1 MGCDNSVV
9 CKTVQFPSVGAGD
22 IQATCV
28 YIFNLIKIDG
38 LDDLLI
44 WFFPAV
50 LTLSVSVWHVVSF
63 KEKQNKAFFLELL
76 SK

>member
-1 MGCDNSVV
+1 MGCDNPVV
-9 CKTVQFPSVGAGD
+9 CKTVHFPSVGAGD

-28 YIFNLIKIDG
+28 YIFNLKIDG

-44 WFFPAV
+44 CFFPAV